1 VCWIFPHHKFEL
13 LNYLFLP
20 LSFRRIAQ
28 KHRNFW
34 ERHSYSTR
42 WAKEYFERIFL
53 LCWAIVKYP
62 ASLGVK
68 HHPAKS
74 ITELLDINKNCVGTK
89 IRRSVMLHVYLRR
102 SPSPVQGMSTS
113 ASASSIRANPSVQP
127 IPSSYS
133 ASNLT
138 AGGSAT
144 RGQLSPFSLGE
155 PLGEPR
161 HQYRPQRP
169 TRLNVPDNAYCLS
182 CLPAGL
188 NFSAAM
194 TAKQQMP
201 ALPREEVSYQI

>member
-1 VCWIFPHHKFEL
+1 M
-13 LNYLFLP
+13 
-20 LSFRRIAQ
+20 
-28 KHRNFW
+28 
-34 ERHSYSTR
+34 
-42 WAKEYFERIFL
+42 
-53 LCWAIVKYP
+53 KYP

-68 HHPAKS
+68 HSPAKS
-74 ITELLDINKNCVGTK
+74 LTEQKFLCSSCVGTT
-89 IRRSVMLHVYLRR
+89 IRRLVMLHVYLRR

-113 ASASSIRANPSVQP
+113 ASASSIRANPAVQP

-133 ASNLT
+133 TSNLT
-138 AGGSAT
+138 AGGSAA
-144 RGQLSPFSLGE
+144 RGQMSPFSLGE

-182 CLPAGL
+182 CLPTGL

-201 ALPREEVSYQI
+201 ALSREEVSYSAPNLSFVVSFDSTTRPTLFKKYNLLFCSFIFKF